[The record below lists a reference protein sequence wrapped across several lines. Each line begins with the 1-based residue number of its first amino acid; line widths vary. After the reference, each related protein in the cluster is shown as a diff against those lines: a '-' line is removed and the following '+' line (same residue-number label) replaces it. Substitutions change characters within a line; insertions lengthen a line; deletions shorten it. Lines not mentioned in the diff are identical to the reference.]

1 MNLKWRR
8 SKSSASLFLK
18 NGKRALAMVFTR
30 RDGRGF
36 SWWAAGLGEDTVAYA
51 TEEATIEALYT
62 ALGM

>member
-1 MNLKWRR
+1 MTLRWRR
-8 SKSSASLFLK
+8 SKSSGSLFLK

-36 SWWAAGLGEDTVAYA
+36 SWWAAGLGEDPAVYA
-51 TEEATIEALYT
+51 TEESTIESLYT